1 MTERPTVEPTK
12 TLLTQGYCQACKGEI
27 EVYRYEYESG
37 SLIYQFNHGLCASY
51 YPDELALL
59 DPDLDKA
66 IGRIVAAYN
75 YGHGAGFRALNQ
87 EIEVRKVNADLLAAL
102 KATEWICDAGLWYCP
117 RCKQQRAKGH
127 MPDCQLAAA
136 LAKARN

>member
-12 TLLTQGYCQACKGEI
+12 TLLTQGYCQACREEI

-51 YPDELALL
+51 YPDELAFL

-66 IGRIVAAYN
+66 IGRVVAAYN

-87 EIEVRKVNADLLAAL
+87 EIEVRKLNAELVAAL
-102 KATEWICDAGLWYCP
+102 EGIRNQVTVY
-117 RCKQQRAKGH
+117 
-127 MPDCQLAAA
+127 PDGNAFSRNQTVKTIDNIAEAAI
-136 LAKARN
+136 AKAKT